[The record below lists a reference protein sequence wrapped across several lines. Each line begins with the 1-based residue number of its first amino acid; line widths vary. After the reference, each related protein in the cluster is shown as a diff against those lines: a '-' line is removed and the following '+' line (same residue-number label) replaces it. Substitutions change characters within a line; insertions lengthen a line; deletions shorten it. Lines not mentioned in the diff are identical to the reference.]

1 MLTEIRFA
9 GFGGQGIL
17 LAANIV
23 GKAAALFQGGH
34 ATLTQSYGPEARG
47 GASSAQLLIS
57 DEPIL
62 YPYTTQEDI
71 LVVLSQE
78 AFAKFAPGMKPTGLL
93 IVEEEL
99 VRVSDLPPTVHVFSI
114 PATRLAEELGKRV
127 VLNVVIVGF
136 LAALTHIITKEA
148 YLEALKASVP
158 KALLDLNLRAFE
170 KGYACGLSARQRE
183 ALPEETAVSEP
194 AWSEP

>member
-23 GKAAALFQGGH
+23 GKAAAIFHGGH
-34 ATLTQSYGPEARG
+34 ATLTQNYGPEARG
-47 GASSAQLLIS
+47 GASSAQLVIS

-62 YPYTTQEDI
+62 YPYTTREDI
-71 LVVLSQE
+71 LVALSQE
-78 AFAKFAPGMKPTGLL
+78 AFAKFHAGIKPSGLL

-99 VRVSDLPPTVHVFSI
+99 VRVEGLAPAVRVFGI
-114 PATRLAEELGKRV
+114 PATRLAEELGKKV

-136 LAALTHIITKEA
+136 LAALGNFLPKQVFVD
-148 YLEALKASVP
+148 ALTASVP
-158 KALLDLNLRAFE
+158 KGLLDLNLHAFE
-170 KGYACGLSARQRE
+170 KGYEKGIE
-183 ALPEETAVSEP
+183 AANKAALAEETAVPEP